1 MRHPLVEKMKRV
13 VRPSIYRLVHRNK
26 AIFDC
31 PICGYRGP
39 FKDKRV
45 TNRPGT
51 VRNNS
56 KCPGCSATER
66 HRMLSLMIEELFVN
80 WNPSTK
86 RILHFAPETC
96 LQPRLKELFAS
107 YATADLFMSGVD
119 FKEDIQ
125 KMSFADASFDCVI
138 ISHVMTSVPDMK
150 ASVEELRRILAP
162 GGIAIIAEAFAREET
177 EEYSEQRG
185 DFWREVG
192 LNAFDLFGK
201 HFSRVEPFLS
211 DRYDPKYQLN
221 NRIEVNGRPD
231 DNYPKLLRVD
241 GVGYKA
247 IAVAC
252 HV

>member
-1 MRHPLVEKMKRV
+1 MRHPLVEKVKRA
-13 VRPSIYRLVHRNK
+13 VRPSFYRLVHRSK
-26 AIFDC
+26 AVFEC
-31 PICGYRGP
+31 PICDYRGP

-51 VRNNS
+51 VRGDS
-56 KCPGCSATER
+56 KCPGCSGTER
-66 HRMLSLMIEELFVN
+66 HRLLSLMIEEVLAS
-80 WNPSTK
+80 WSPSTK

-96 LQPRLKELFAS
+96 LQPRLRELFAS
-107 YATADLFMSGVD
+107 YSTADLFMPGVD
-119 FKEDIQ
+119 FKEDLQ
-125 KMSFADASFDCVI
+125 KMRFADTSFDCVI

-150 ASVEELRRILAP
+150 ASIRELRRILAP
-162 GGIAIIAEAFAREET
+162 GGIAIIAEAFSCEKT
-177 EEYSEQRG
+177 QEYEEQRG

-192 LNAFDLFGK
+192 LDALDLFGK

-221 NRIEVNGRPD
+221 NRIQVDGRPD
-231 DNYPKLLRVD
+231 DDYPKRLRVD

-247 IAVAC
+247 IAAVC